1 MSTLISHLRC
11 LDPVESKIK
20 QYCIRQGIPFIR
32 YQARE
37 SRSLVHCRALLTG
50 QEISF
55 YVSADRLL
63 ETYAMQDARFSVQH
77 VGEKFLST
85 LYGGLL
91 TELSPGVEW
100 FSVPLEGIVV
110 QQLECTFSS
119 EKKLYST
126 GDGADYIWFAED
138 VLASIAIPEVETET
152 DWSGLPCPVKISLG
166 STLLPLK
173 DIRHL
178 NSGDVLWLI
187 NKCTALYIGHQQF
200 CSVQYEQEHFSVSE
214 DIMDDQTSNV
224 SMDDL
229 WSEDGLKFNIEFVLC
244 ETSMTL
250 ADISQMQPGDVL
262 DSVMGID
269 DNKITVQLRVQGKTV
284 ATGELVLL
292 NERLAVE
299 IEKVYGA
306 A

>member
-1 MSTLISHLRC
+1 MRC
-11 LDPVESKIK
+11 S
-20 QYCIRQGIPFIR
+20 G
-32 YQARE
+32 
-37 SRSLVHCRALLTG
+37 LLAG

-77 VGEKFLST
+77 VGEKMLLR
-85 LYGGLL
+85 LYSALL
-91 TELSPGVEW
+91 AELSPGLEW
-100 FSVPLEGIVV
+100 FSVPLEDIVV
-110 QQLECTFSS
+110 QQLECLLSS

-126 GDGADYIWFAED
+126 GEGADCIWFAED
-138 VLASIAIPEVETET
+138 TLASIVIPDVETDT
-152 DWSGLPCPVKISLG
+152 DWSCLPCPVKISLG
-166 STLLPLK
+166 FTPLTLK

-178 NSGDVLWLI
+178 NVGDALWLI
-187 NKCTALYIGHQQF
+187 NECTALYVGHKRF
-200 CSVQYEQEHFSVSE
+200 CSVQYEQDHFSVSE
-214 DIMDDQTSNV
+214 GIMDDQTSNI

-229 WSEDGLKFNIEFVLC
+229 WREDGLKLNIEFVLC

-250 ADISQMQPGDVL
+250 SDISQMQPGDVL
-262 DSVMGID
+262 DSVMGVD
-269 DNKITVQLRVQGKTV
+269 DNKIAIQLRVQGKTI

-299 IEKVYGA
+299 VEKVYGA